1 MRAQLRDRTMF
12 WPVVLQPTASER
24 ANRRVKPA
32 TSRTYLRGILPFVS
46 LINTAQVPLTNE
58 NLSYMAGQH
67 AVSLRSTD
75 VRAFHSGFKFFF
87 PFLDHTRV
95 TAELKGIEKIEPSLP
110 TVPLTLP
117 ILVCLVMWT
126 WTKYGLARAV
136 GLIVGFFGLLRS
148 AEIHKIRRSDV
159 MFRGDGRSHVKVTTI
174 RLGTT
179 KNGREQVLQLA
190 PNSLAERALRLLC
203 ESLGPHQ
210 TGPLFGFAKYS
221 ELYQL
226 FKQFRLEKHIGINIT
241 PHSLRA
247 GGATYLRQLGHLLP
261 AIADAGRWED
271 LKTAKGYID
280 LLFTVL
286 PDTVATE
293 KFLHPTHESALA
305 PLLFPDW

>member
-1 MRAQLRDRTMF
+1 MGSQDA
-12 WPVVLQPTASER
+12 
-24 ANRRVKPA
+24 K
-32 TSRTYLRGILPFVS
+32 
-46 LINTAQVPLTNE
+46 
-58 NLSYMAGQH
+58 
-67 AVSLRSTD
+67 
-75 VRAFHSGFKFFF
+75 
-87 PFLDHTRV
+87 
-95 TAELKGIEKIEPSLP
+95 
-110 TVPLTLP
+110 
-117 ILVCLVMWT
+117 
-126 WTKYGLARAV
+126 
-136 GLIVGFFGLLRS
+136 
-148 AEIHKIRRSDV
+148 
-159 MFRGDGRSHVKVTTI
+159 
-174 RLGTT
+174 
-179 KNGREQVLQLA
+179 
-190 PNSLAERALRLLC
+190 
-203 ESLGPHQ
+203 SLGPHQ